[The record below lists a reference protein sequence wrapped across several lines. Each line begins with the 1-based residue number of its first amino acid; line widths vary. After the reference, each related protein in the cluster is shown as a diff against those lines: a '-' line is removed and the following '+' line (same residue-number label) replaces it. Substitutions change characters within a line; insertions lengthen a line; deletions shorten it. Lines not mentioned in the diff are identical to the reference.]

1 MAIIYLR
8 ISPPP
13 TIAIYKSTMLAKT
26 GVTKAGYLL
35 KQRSPALKN
44 NQWTSYFVVLN
55 DHCLS
60 YCSKSHNFERPDGN
74 LLLTSGTRVYQLE
87 GEVAVVRVET
97 GFEVTLF
104 KGKDELEIKEW
115 MR

>member
-1 MAIIYLR
+1 MPIHRPQLKKKR
-8 ISPPP
+8 
-13 TIAIYKSTMLAKT
+13 TMLAKT

-35 KQRSPALKN
+35 KQRSPSLKN
-44 NQWTSYFVVLN
+44 NKWTSYFVVLN

-60 YCSKSHNFERPDGN
+60 FCSKSHNFERPDGN
-74 LLLTSGTRVYQLE
+74 LLLTSGTRVYQCDGE
-87 GEVAVVRVET
+87 EVAVIRIET

>member
-1 MAIIYLR
+1 
-8 ISPPP
+8 
-13 TIAIYKSTMLAKT
+13 MLAKT

-35 KQRSPALKN
+35 KQRSPSLKN
-44 NQWTSYFVVLN
+44 DQWTSFFVVLN

-74 LLLTSGTRVYQLE
+74 LLLTTGTRVYQC
-87 GEVAVVRVET
+87 EVAVIRIET

-104 KGKDELEIKEW
+104 KGKDELEVKEW

>member
-1 MAIIYLR
+1 
-8 ISPPP
+8 
-13 TIAIYKSTMLAKT
+13 
-26 GVTKAGYLL
+26 LL
-35 KQRSPALKN
+35 KQQSPSLKN
-44 NQWTSYFVVLN
+44 NKWTSYFVVLN

-74 LLLTSGTRVYQLE
+74 FLLTSGTRVYQCDGE
-87 GEVAVVRVET
+87 EVAVIRVET